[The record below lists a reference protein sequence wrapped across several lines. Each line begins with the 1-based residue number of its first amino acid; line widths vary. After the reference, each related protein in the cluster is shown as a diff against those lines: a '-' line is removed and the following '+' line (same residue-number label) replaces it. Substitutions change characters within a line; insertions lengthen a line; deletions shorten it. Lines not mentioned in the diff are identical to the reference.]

1 MDIKRITITNYF
13 QNILDESNDRPNKI
27 WQIKAGNFI
36 IDQKNSA
43 FNEGKYVITER
54 FIRTLKDHSAT
65 EMKPVDVKSLTLVK
79 KLMIKILS
87 LKLAIM

>member
-1 MDIKRITITNYF
+1 MDIKRITITNSF

-27 WQIKAGNFI
+27 WQIKADNFI

-43 FNEGKYVITER
+43 FNEGKYVITKR
-54 FIRTLKDHSAT
+54 FIRTLKDDSAT
-65 EMKPVDVKSLTLVK
+65 EMKLVDVKSLTLVK